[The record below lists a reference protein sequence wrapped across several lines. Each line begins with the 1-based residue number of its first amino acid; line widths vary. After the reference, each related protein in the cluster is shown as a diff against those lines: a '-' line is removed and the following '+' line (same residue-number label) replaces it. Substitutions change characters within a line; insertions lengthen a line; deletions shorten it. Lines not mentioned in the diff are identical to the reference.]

1 MSITVDTG
9 PFSLCPLWVLERLTE
24 INQTEAL
31 RLYVG
36 LSKWTN
42 GNDRQCH
49 PSRSTIAKY
58 IGCSSKTVDRYVTVL
73 VAIGALSVRH
83 RVTEDGDPTSNE
95 YRVHTSLPSDTD
107 DTTPSVASVP
117 TPGVTD
123 DQLSIP
129 NSKVDPIKP
138 DSSPQLA
145 LRADVS
151 PAFFDSFLQ
160 EYGNLAGSGR
170 KKAKECWDNAIARG
184 SDPAEIIAGLIAWV
198 AYWRTPEASK
208 AMYAQGF
215 LNQEK
220 WLTPPP
226 PVRTNKSRNV
236 QTLTNPSLAAQ
247 LAAIDARNID
257 QKELT
262 Q

>member
-1 MSITVDTG
+1 MPITVDTG
-9 PFSLCPLWVLERLTE
+9 PFSLCPLWVLERLVE

-73 VAIGALSVRH
+73 VGIGALSVRH

-95 YRVHTSLPSDTD
+95 YRVRTSLPRDTV
-107 DTTPSVASVP
+107 DTAPSGTGVP

-123 DQLSIP
+123 VQQSIP
-129 NSKVDPIKP
+129 NLKVDPIEP
-138 DSSPQLA
+138 DSSRQLA
-145 LRADVS
+145 LREDVS
-151 PAFFDSFLQ
+151 PEYFDSFLQ

-170 KKAKECWDNAIARG
+170 KKAKACWDNAMARG
-184 SDPAEIIAGLIAWV
+184 SDPAEIIAGLIPWV
-198 AYWRTPEASK
+198 AYWRTPGASK

-226 PVRTNKSRNV
+226 PARTNKSRNV
-236 QTLTNPSLAAQ
+236 QTLTSPSLAAQ
-247 LAAIDARNID
+247 LAAIDARNTDPKAI
-257 QKELT
+257 T